1 MMIDFENI
9 ENKIQEV
16 VQSEAYAEL
25 VDSIRNAKKIFLIGN
40 GGLHYVASHMSTD
53 MSRLIPD
60 KTCYSFDNVGFI
72 TSNANDHGY
81 EHIFERWLE
90 TTAMVEDPNECL
102 IVGMSCS
109 GNSTNIINALH
120 WGDDNGFHTFMMSG
134 QKSKKLR
141 DSIKELIYDCE
152 YFHTVEVMTMM
163 LFYEMIHQTGNH
175 CPSINQEKKRMENS
189 PLRS

>member
-1 MMIDFENI
+1 MKIDFESI
-9 ENKIQEV
+9 EQKTHDIID
-16 VQSEAYAEL
+16 SEAYSEL
-25 VDSIRNAKKIFLIGN
+25 VESVKRARKIFLIGN

-53 MSRLIPD
+53 LSRLIPD

-90 TTAMVEDPNECL
+90 TTAMVEDPSECL

-109 GNSTNIINALH
+109 GNSTNVINALH
-120 WGDDNGFHTFMMSG
+120 WGDDKGFSTHMMSG

-141 DSIKELIYDCE
+141 ENIKELVYNCE

-175 CPSINQEKKRMENS
+175 CPSINQEKKRMANS